1 MMSQREF
8 TIGFVVNPIAG
19 MGGSV
24 GLKGTDGE
32 ILDQAIALGA
42 VPSAGQR
49 GIEFLQALEQ
59 IYGRATFITAGG
71 VMGEACFEALDNPDI
86 SVEIVPAETEAQ
98 VGQTTPRDTIDF
110 VRVARDR
117 VTIIAFVGGD
127 GTARDVLEGLGMDT
141 TSHVPVIGIP
151 AGVKI
156 HSGVFAI
163 HPADAASI
171 VLAYLAGQIG
181 TGEAEVMDIDEDAF
195 RDNRLD
201 AKLHGYL
208 LIPQAPAFL
217 QGTKE
222 GSATGSSE
230 EENKDRIAEFLVA
243 KMDPVA
249 CYIIGPGSTTKPI
262 LDKLGLSKTLLGVDA
277 VLGGRQVGTDMNE
290 AQLLDLIGSMKEQG
304 TPIELVTT
312 VIGNQ
317 GFLFGRGNLQ
327 FSPAVIREIGLDR
340 IRIVMTLGK
349 FATLPG
355 GKLRN
360 DTHDSALD
368 AEMKGFYRV
377 LVDEGEYRIVEVT

>member
-1 MMSQREF
+1 MSQREF

-19 MGGSV
+19 MGGTV

-42 VPSAGQR
+42 VPHAGQR
-49 GIEFLQALEQ
+49 GIEFLGALES
-59 IYGRATFITAGG
+59 IYGRATFITAAGD
-71 VMGEACFEALDNPDI
+71 MGEICFEALDNPDI
-86 SVEIVPAETEAQ
+86 SVEIVPTSTEARI
-98 VGQTTPRDTIDF
+98 GQTTPGDTIKF
-110 VRVARDR
+110 VLAVRDWAS
-117 VTIIAFVGGD
+117 IIAFVGGD
-127 GTARDVLEGLGMDT
+127 GTARDVFEGLGMAA

-171 VLAYLAGQIG
+171 VLAYFRGEIG

-201 AKLHGYL
+201 AKLYGYL

-230 EENKDRIAEFLVA
+230 EENKDRIAEFVVNR
-243 KMDPVA
+243 MDPA
-249 CYIIGPGSTTKPI
+249 TCYIVGPGSTTKPI

-277 VLGGRQVGTDMNE
+277 VLGGQQIGADLNE
-290 AQLLDLIGSMKEQG
+290 AQLLDLIGIMKEQG
-304 TPIELVTT
+304 TLIEIVMT

-327 FSPAVIREIGLDR
+327 FSPTVIREIGLDR

-349 FATLPG
+349 YATLPG

-360 DTHDSALD
+360 DSRDPSLD
-368 AEMKGFYRV
+368 AEMKGYYRV
-377 LVDEGEYRIVEVT
+377 LVDEGEYRIVEVS